1 MSAEFR
7 GRFDHAVILVADLAR
22 ASAAFTKLGF
32 SVSPGGAHTGLGT
45 HNALVRFGVD
55 YLELLA
61 IRDEEEALRARGS
74 TAPIVERL
82 RSGRGGLASFA
93 LATADRTTRRDSPGR
108 DPALTRTARGA
119 SWQCRS
125 RSRISTR
132 PLTCTSEH
140 SAFAPAARM
149 HWRRSALVAARSRP
163 TASRCG
169 SSARTV
175 LAGSPN
181 DCGQRAKGSS
191 RSHWR
196 RPVTRS
202 SSRRMPRRARVLR
215 S

>member
-1 MSAEFR
+1 ERGTPARRAAMSAEFR

-93 LATADRTTRRDSPGR
+93 LATADIDRDAERFREQGLEALGPFAMERFAVRLFGADGPGWIAERLRAAGEGIFEVTLATTGDSLVI
-108 DPALTRTARGA
+108 PADAAEGARIA
-119 SWQCRS
+119 IVSDDQ
-125 RSRISTR
+125 
-132 PLTCTSEH
+132 P
-140 SAFAPAARM
+140 
-149 HWRRSALVAARSRP
+149 
-163 TASRCG
+163 
-169 SSARTV
+169 
-175 LAGSPN
+175 
-181 DCGQRAKGSS
+181 
-191 RSHWR
+191 
-196 RPVTRS
+196 
-202 SSRRMPRRARVLR
+202 
-215 S
+215 